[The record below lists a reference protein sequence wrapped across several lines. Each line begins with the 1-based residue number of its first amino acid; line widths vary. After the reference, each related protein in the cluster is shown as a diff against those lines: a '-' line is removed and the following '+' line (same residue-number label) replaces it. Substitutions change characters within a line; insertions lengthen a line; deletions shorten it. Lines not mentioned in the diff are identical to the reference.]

1 MKGGLI
7 DLTRTIANIIPDW
20 NCCCG
25 FQMKVVV
32 CIENPVGFKKRK
44 GGTGDIP
51 SARDITPWKPC
62 QSRGLEGY
70 QNQHPNHFS

>member
-7 DLTRTIANIIPDW
+7 DLTRTIANSIPDW

-32 CIENPVGFKKRK
+32 CIDNPVGFKKRK
-44 GGTGDIP
+44 G
-51 SARDITPWKPC
+51 K
-62 QSRGLEGY
+62 QL
-70 QNQHPNHFS
+70 